1 MSTYNLL
8 IATPDAVLY
17 DAEVKSAVFSGVDG
31 FFEVLA
37 NHAPLIAMI
46 KHGRVDIVDAGGGK
60 SSVDVGEGVFEFH
73 KNKGILL
80 TKAS

>member
-1 MSTYNLL
+1 
-8 IATPDAVLY
+8 
-17 DAEVKSAVFSGVDG
+17 
-31 FFEVLA
+31 
-37 NHAPLIAMI
+37 MI